1 MTNGNKWSVPRKASQ
16 DDVDSASAS
25 FNSDVQWK
33 KGHTQ
38 WYLEA
43 KGKKLCNQNKPNN
56 AARN

>member
-1 MTNGNKWSVPRKASQ
+1 MANGNKWSVPRKASQ

-43 KGKKLCNQNKPNN
+43 KGKKTM
-56 AARN
+56 

>member
-16 DDVDSASAS
+16 DDVDSASAF

-43 KGKKLCNQNKPNN
+43 KEKKTM
-56 AARN
+56 